1 MPPRATSESRPE
13 DGAILRLL
21 GGFELRRGGRPT
33 AVGSR
38 KARALLAYLA
48 MRRGQP
54 VARDGLTALL
64 WPDTAPAA
72 GRQSL
77 RQALLLLRRAL
88 GPGGIESRCGGD
100 LVLPR
105 DPRLEVDVERFEQ
118 ATRPTAFGHDVA
130 SESGTA
136 LAARLYRGELLA
148 GIELADAGPFE
159 EWLATERSRLCDL
172 ADQALAHLDRAAERR
187 GDLRA
192 AAQLAERRL
201 QLDDLSEGA
210 ARRLAALLARGGL
223 RSRALVTL
231 ERLAERLAAELGT
244 PPEPAT
250 LLLAERLRAGFGPA
264 ELAPAGPA
272 VASLRH
278 VPVLPLLEREE
289 ALSSLAGV
297 FARVARGESAV
308 ALLEGAGGAGKT
320 RLARTAIAELLPD
333 AGAWILP
340 TCGCAADRPSEESA
354 LARLLEAGRRAPEL
368 AELAPL
374 TCALR
379 VPPDNAASRP
389 GRAGRGA
396 PRVLLIDDLDALPPS
411 REAALG
417 RLAAG
422 LAHLGPVA
430 LLATA
435 RRPARAR
442 MKSLVGRL
450 AGTLGAGAT
459 WVPIAPLGA
468 RSIARIAESI
478 VEEGASALARWLR
491 RATTGLPLE
500 LTEALALLGDLEA
513 LTPRA
518 DGSWD
523 IDAAALDAVRTR
535 GLPELVEARVARLP
549 PCARRLL
556 GLAAV
561 AGPCFPLETL
571 ARAEGELEPVLASAV
586 ETLVERW
593 FLRPLEERWHEADA
607 SAPEPGRARVFQF
620 AQRTTRRLLLA
631 RIPAARRR
639 EMAHRIA
646 AATRGSRR
654 PEPSPVR

>member
-13 DGAILRLL
+13 GGAILRLL

-88 GPGGIESRCGGD
+88 GPGGIESRRGGD

-201 QLDDLSEGA
+201 QLDDLSE
-210 ARRLAALLARGGL
+210 
-223 RSRALVTL
+223 
-231 ERLAERLAAELGT
+231 
-244 PPEPAT
+244 
-250 LLLAERLRAGFGPA
+250 
-264 ELAPAGPA
+264 
-272 VASLRH
+272 
-278 VPVLPLLEREE
+278 
-289 ALSSLAGV
+289 
-297 FARVARGESAV
+297 
-308 ALLEGAGGAGKT
+308 
-320 RLARTAIAELLPD
+320 
-333 AGAWILP
+333 
-340 TCGCAADRPSEESA
+340 
-354 LARLLEAGRRAPEL
+354 
-368 AELAPL
+368 
-374 TCALR
+374 
-379 VPPDNAASRP
+379 
-389 GRAGRGA
+389 
-396 PRVLLIDDLDALPPS
+396 
-411 REAALG
+411 
-417 RLAAG
+417 
-422 LAHLGPVA
+422 
-430 LLATA
+430 
-435 RRPARAR
+435 
-442 MKSLVGRL
+442 
-450 AGTLGAGAT
+450 GAGAT

>member
-1 MPPRATSESRPE
+1 MLPRTVGEASPQ
-13 DGAILRLL
+13 DGATLRLL
-21 GGFELRRGGRPT
+21 GGFELRRGGRPI

-54 VARDGLTALL
+54 VARDSLTALL

-88 GPGGIESRCGGD
+88 GPGGIESRRGGD

-105 DPRLEVDVERFEQ
+105 NPRLEVDVERFEL
-118 ATRPTAFGHDVA
+118 AIRPTAFGHDVT

-148 GIELADAGPFE
+148 GIELAGAGPFE
-159 EWLATERSRLCDL
+159 EWLATERSRLRDL
-172 ADQALAHLDRAAERR
+172 ADQALAKLDQAAERR

-201 QLDDLSEGA
+201 RLDDLSESA
-210 ARRLAALLARGGL
+210 ARRLATLLARGGL
-223 RSRALVTL
+223 RSRGLAAL

-250 LLLAERLRAGFGPA
+250 LRLAERLCTGFDPA
-264 ELAPAGPA
+264 EPAPAGPA

-289 ALSSLAGV
+289 ALRSLAGV
-297 FARVARGESAV
+297 FARVVRGEPAV

-320 RLARTAIAELLPD
+320 RLARTAIAELLPE
-333 AGAWILP
+333 AGAWVLP
-340 TCGCAADRPSEESA
+340 TCGCATDRPSGESE
-354 LARLLEAGRRAPEL
+354 LARLLEAGRREPAL

-374 TCALR
+374 TCVLR
-379 VPPDNAASRP
+379 VPPGSAASRP
-389 GRAGRGA
+389 GPAGRGA
-396 PRVLLIDDLDALPPS
+396 PRLLLIDDLDALPPS

-422 LAHLGPVA
+422 LARLGPLV

-442 MKSLVGRL
+442 MRALAGRL
-450 AGTLGAGAT
+450 AGAFGAAVT

-468 RSIARIAESI
+468 PSIARIAGSI
-478 VEEGASALARWLR
+478 VEEDPGALAHWLR
-491 RATTGLPLE
+491 QATTGLPLE
-500 LTEALALLGDLEA
+500 LAEALALLGDLDA
-513 LTPRA
+513 LALRP
-518 DGSWD
+518 DGSWELD
-523 IDAAALDAVRTR
+523 GAAMEAVGSR
-535 GLPELVEARVARLP
+535 GLPELVGARVARLP
-549 PCARRLL
+549 PSARRLL

-561 AGPCFPLETL
+561 AGPCFPLEAL
-571 ARAEGELEPVLASAV
+571 ARAEGELEPVLARAV

-607 SAPEPGRARVFQF
+607 SSPEPSRARVFQF

-646 AATRGSRR
+646 AATRDLRR
-654 PEPSPVR
+654 AETLPVV